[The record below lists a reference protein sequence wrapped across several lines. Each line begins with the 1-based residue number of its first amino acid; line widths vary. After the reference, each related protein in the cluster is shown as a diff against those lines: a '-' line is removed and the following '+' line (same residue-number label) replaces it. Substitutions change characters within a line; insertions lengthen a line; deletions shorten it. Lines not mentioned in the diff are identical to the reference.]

1 MNIDSSFLEESSSE
15 HRRERRRARTRADLV
30 AAARR
35 IFAARGFY
43 DAGIAD
49 ITAAAD
55 VAVGT
60 FYVHFPDKEA
70 VLAAILD
77 EGLAGFRMDVTAA
90 VMNAPPERAL
100 PTLIRAT
107 FRYAY

>member
-1 MNIDSSFLEESSSE
+1 MNIDSFPAEGPIKDTE
-15 HRRERRRARTRADLV
+15 RRKERRRARTRADLI

-35 IFAARGFY
+35 VFAARGFHE
-43 DAGIAD
+43 ASIAD

-60 FYVHFPDKEA
+60 FYVHFRDKEA

-77 EGLAGFRMDVTAA
+77 EGLGEFRAHVAA
-90 VMNAPPERAL
+90 VVMGTPPER
-100 PTLIRAT
+100 P
-107 FRYAY
+107 